1 MRILATG
8 AAGMLGSS
16 LVPTLREEGHEV
28 YPTDINISDRKIEFL
43 DVRDIDK
50 VFEFV
55 NHLKPDLVTHL
66 AAETDVDKC
75 EVEIEHAF
83 MTNTIGTQNV
93 ALACQE
99 NNSVVVYISSA
110 GVYDGEKEEPYTEF
124 DEPNP
129 INVYG
134 RTKLEGE
141 KIVEKLVSRHF
152 IVRAGWMVGGGKKDK
167 KFVAKIIKQIDEGA
181 KELYAVTDKWGTPT
195 YAPDFSKV
203 LTKLIRTNQYGLYHL
218 ACKGSGTRYDVARR
232 ILEFLSRTDIKLIPV
247 TSEFFSETYPAPRP
261 RSEMMR
267 NFMLDLRGMNTMRT
281 WEEALKEYLES
292 NFKRYGRTSGDV
304 K

>member
-1 MRILATG
+1 
-8 AAGMLGSS
+8 MLGDS

-28 YPTDINISDRKIEFL
+28 YPTDINISDREIEFL

-50 VFEFV
+50 VFEFA
-55 NHLKPDLVTHL
+55 NRLKPDLIMHL

-75 EVEIEHAF
+75 EVEIEYAF
-83 MTNTIGTQNV
+83 MTNTIGTQNI

-99 NNSVVVYISSA
+99 NNSVMVYISSA
-110 GVYDGEKEEPYTEF
+110 GVFDGEKEEPYTEF

-141 KIVEKLVSRHF
+141 KIVEKLVSRYF
-152 IVRAGWMVGGGKKDK
+152 IARAGWMVGGGEKDK
-167 KFVAKIIKQIDEGA
+167 KFVARIIKQIDKGA
-181 KELYAVTDKWGTPT
+181 KEIHAVTDKWGTPT

-203 LTKLIRTNQYGLYHL
+203 LAKLIKTNQYGCYHL
-218 ACKGSGTRYDVARR
+218 SCKGCGTRYDVAEK
-232 ILEFLSRTDIKLIPV
+232 ILELLGRADIKLIPV

-267 NFMLDLRGMNTMRT
+267 NFILELRGMNTMRT
-281 WEEALKEYLES
+281 WHEALREYVEV
-292 NFKRYGRTSGDV
+292 NFKQSDKSLG
-304 K
+304 